1 MPVPQDYVPIPG
13 TERTPMRGARMVAA
27 ADPNERMQVTVM
39 VRPKQSLAA
48 ATARVNSDTPPSE
61 RRHMTHEEYRAEFGA
76 DPTDLT
82 KVQDFA
88 KAHNLQVSEVNDEQ
102 RSVKLTG
109 TAADFSKAFGV
120 ELNRYE
126 HPGGSY
132 RGRTGSI
139 LIPQSLDGVVQGVF
153 GLDDR
158 PAADPHCGMRKAE
171 VAMGAGI
178 GTGARDLAPLAG
190 GTFTSPQL
198 AQFYNFPANK
208 DGTGQAIGI

>member
-1 MPVPQDYVPIPG
+1 MPMNYTGPQEVLCQFHRITSPFPAPNARPCMG
-13 TERTPMRGARMVAA
+13 REWSAPLTRTSACRLPSWCA
-27 ADPNERMQVTVM
+27 
-39 VRPKQSLAA
+39 PKQSLAA

-139 LIPQSLDGVVQGVF
+139 LIPQSLD
-153 GLDDR
+153 
-158 PAADPHCGMRKAE
+158 
-171 VAMGAGI
+171 
-178 GTGARDLAPLAG
+178 
-190 GTFTSPQL
+190 
-198 AQFYNFPANK
+198 
-208 DGTGQAIGI
+208 